1 MRAVNTGK
9 TYSGEEL
16 EKLLGDT
23 NERLCVL
30 GNDHDAIV
38 AVDVGNN
45 NYEVLGVLH
54 LDNQPQGVKIY
65 LGRKS

>member
-1 MRAVNTGK
+1 M
-9 TYSGEEL
+9 
-16 EKLLGDT
+16 
-23 NERLCVL
+23 

-38 AVDVGNN
+38 VVDVGND

-54 LDNQPQGVKIY
+54 LDNQPKGVKIY